1 MSAIWNIKK
10 NPIEQGATFER
21 TIRVGDTDITGWDIT
36 MCLKDDVSGDEVEL
50 NSGNGGIVI
59 TNAPEGEFKVLITDE
74 QTAQITWIAGQHEV
88 FATLPDNTRRRLL
101 RGTVKVEPK
110 VC

>member
-21 TIRVGDTDITGWDIT
+21 TIRIADTDITGWVIT
-36 MCLKDDVSGDEVEL
+36 MCLKDDVSGATIQL
-50 NSGNGGIVI
+50 TLANGGITI
-59 TNAPEGEFKVLITDE
+59 TDAANGEFQVLITDE
-74 QTAQITWIAGQHEV
+74 QTNLITWTTGNHEI
-88 FATLPDNTRRRLL
+88 FAELPGGTKRRLL
-101 RGTVKVEPK
+101 TGTVKVLLK

>member
-21 TIRVGDTDITGWDIT
+21 TIRIADTDITDWAIT
-36 MCLKDDVSGDEVEL
+36 MCLKDDVTGDEVEL
-50 NSGNGGIVI
+50 DGDNGGII
-59 TNAPEGEFKVLITDE
+59 MTDAPEGEFKVLLTDE
-74 QTAQITWIAGQHEV
+74 QTALITWIAGKHEI
-88 FATLPDNTRRRLL
+88 FASLPDGTKRRLL
-101 RGTVKVEPK
+101 TGTVKVEPK

>member
-21 TIRVGDTDITGWDIT
+21 TIRVGETDITGWAIT
-36 MCLKDDVSGDEVEL
+36 MCLKDDVGGEEVEL
-50 NSGNGGIVI
+50 NSGNGGVII
-59 TNAPEGEFKVLITDE
+59 TNASEGEFKVLLTDE
-74 QTAQITWIAGQHEV
+74 QTSLITWIAGKHEI
-88 FATLPDNTRRRLL
+88 FASLPDGTKQRLL
-101 RGTVKVEPK
+101 AGTVKVEPK